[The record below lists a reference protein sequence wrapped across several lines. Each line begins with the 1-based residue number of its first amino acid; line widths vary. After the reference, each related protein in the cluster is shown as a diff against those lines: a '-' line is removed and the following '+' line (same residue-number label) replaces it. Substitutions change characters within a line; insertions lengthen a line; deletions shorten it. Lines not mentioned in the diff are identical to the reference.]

1 MNQLTNQFIHLST
14 YPSIYPS
21 IYLSSFR
28 VKAKL
33 LCHHRVAVGKICQRR
48 YIYLQTYAQKPH
60 PKYFSLGVQRQLS
73 KNFLSGKQQHTGSAA
88 FFNQQFQ
95 WTFRSMVF
103 GLPASRVL
111 VYKYIYIYGTH
122 IYIGGYLNKSTGI
135 LYCLW
140 EHWSWPAQRLKYAV
154 LIYSIVVLISVPQ
167 TKPHTSTPYPLPVT
181 HHTPHTWTTCRPQCT
196 PHIGA
201 TCTPH
206 YMHTTLHSTPHA
218 SVLHTMEMLN
228 TTAPHANHT
237 SLPAHAPVLH
247 TMPHTA
253 QGHATHHTDHI

>member
-1 MNQLTNQFIHLST
+1 MDFSFHGLWT
-14 YPSIYPS
+14 
-21 IYLSSFR
+21 SSFQGTCIY
-28 VKAKL
+28 K
-33 LCHHRVAVGKICQRR
+33 
-48 YIYLQTYAQKPH
+48 YI
-60 PKYFSLGVQRQLS
+60 
-73 KNFLSGKQQHTGSAA
+73 N
-88 FFNQQFQ
+88 
-95 WTFRSMVF
+95 
-103 GLPASRVL
+103 
-111 VYKYIYIYGTH
+111 KYIYIYGTH
-122 IYIGGYLNKSTGI
+122 IYICGYLNKSTGI

-167 TKPHTSTPYPLPVT
+167 TKPYTSTPYPLPVT